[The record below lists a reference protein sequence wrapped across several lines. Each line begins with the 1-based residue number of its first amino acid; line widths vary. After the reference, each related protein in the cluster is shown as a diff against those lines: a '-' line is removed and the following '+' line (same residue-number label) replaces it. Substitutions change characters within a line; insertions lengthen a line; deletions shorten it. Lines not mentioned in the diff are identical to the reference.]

1 MGYGIVT
8 MDINLYYDGV
18 VKWFK
23 KEISI
28 KSSGGGEEPYSREG
42 EVIYKLKI
50 ISLLLS

>member
-28 KSSGGGEEPYSREG
+28 KSSGGEEPYSTEG
-42 EVIYKLKI
+42 DVIYKLKT